1 MEDRLELIS
10 LLEDGRVRLLAPAPG
25 LFTRALDRGCALS
38 GGQEAG
44 TLLRLSRASLL
55 VAPTGV
61 AGQITTPRPER
72 VHQPVSFGDVLYE
85 LAPFSEGAAGREAE
99 DAAQEAGSSGSLLFL
114 SPQAGRFYL
123 RPTPSD
129 PPFAQAGD
137 VLEPGK
143 PIGLIEVMKTF
154 THLQWQPRPP
164 LPERARLIRFLV
176 SDASDV
182 AEGQALCEVE
192 PA

>member
-1 MEDRLELIS
+1 
-10 LLEDGRVRLLAPAPG
+10 
-25 LFTRALDRGCALS
+25 
-38 GGQEAG
+38 
-44 TLLRLSRASLL
+44 
-55 VAPTGV
+55 
-61 AGQITTPRPER
+61 
-72 VHQPVSFGDVLYE
+72 
-85 LAPFSEGAAGREAE
+85 
-99 DAAQEAGSSGSLLFL
+99 LLFL

-129 PPFAQAGD
+129 PPFAQAGV